1 MAGQDSRAWGSSAG
15 GTVVSATGSAA
26 AGAPGSTTRP
36 AGREPQTPCREI
48 TATDSFDRSDSC
60 RLAGGVAANAT
71 PFPYQATAVGLQWFR
86 SRDSRQ
92 RRVPLCKR
100 EATTKPGAHHRAR
113 SESQPKPRSENSV
126 QRRCHICQYSA
137 WTTLRFLC
145 CSGRERD
152 AADDGASHPGTKDG
166 RHYVNH
172 LEERS
177 GVRRQT
183 IESASSLSVS
193 RNDAF
198 PSPMVLSGGGRSG
211 SQDAR
216 VRGEYQSM
224 RSALCAS
231 APSHPLHAMPPRITR
246 NSDRPR
252 ASDRTMVAT

>member
-1 MAGQDSRAWGSSAG
+1 MVEQDPARRGAPPSRAAL
-15 GTVVSATGSAA
+15 SATGSAA
-26 AGAPGSTTRP
+26 AGAPGSTPRA
-36 AGREPQTPCREI
+36 AGGEPQAPCREI

-71 PFPYQATAVGLQWFR
+71 PFPYQASAVGLQWFR
-86 SRDSRQ
+86 SRDSRH
-92 RRVPLCKR
+92 RLVPLCER

-113 SESQPKPRSENSV
+113 SESQPESRSEKSV

-152 AADDGASHPGTKDG
+152 AADHGASHPGTKDG
-166 RHYVNH
+166 RYYVNH
-172 LEERS
+172 LEEGS

-193 RNDAF
+193 RNEAF
-198 PSPMVLSGGGRSG
+198 PSPTILSGGGRSG

-216 VRGEYQSM
+216 FEVSISQ
-224 RSALCAS
+224 
-231 APSHPLHAMPPRITR
+231 
-246 NSDRPR
+246 
-252 ASDRTMVAT
+252 